1 MADEKKAEGAE
12 GAKGGK
18 KKLMI
23 IIIAAVLALAGG
35 GGGYFYMQKQKEAA
49 ELAKKKKK
57 KKKAAEE
64 EAAAEDEEAGD
75 GDAEHGDEADAEH
88 GDEGGD
94 EGADAEAEDEEGGDE
109 EHAEEEGGEE
119 EEAAAEEGG
128 GGEHGEGGGESAY
141 LPLAPA
147 FVVNF
152 RPGPNGEKPRAKF
165 MSVEI
170 EVLPASPAI
179 GEKIKGNMPLVRNA
193 VIMLLSEKTYD
204 ELVTPEGKEELRK
217 EMIAKMQAVLK
228 KPTKKKKSIKDIFF
242 TSFVMQ

>member
-1 MADEKKAEGAE
+1 
-12 GAKGGK
+12 
-18 KKLMI
+18 
-23 IIIAAVLALAGG
+23 VLALAGG

-88 GDEGGD
+88 DAEGG
-94 EGADAEAEDEEGGDE
+94 EEHADEESGDE
-109 EHAEEEGGEE
+109 EHAEDEEEEEEHE
-119 EEAAAEEGG
+119 EEAAAEGG
-128 GGEHGEGGGESAY
+128 GGEHGGGGESAY

-170 EVLPASPAI
+170 EVLPASPAV

>member
-88 GDEGGD
+88 DAEGG
-94 EGADAEAEDEEGGDE
+94 EEHADEESGDE
-109 EHAEEEGGEE
+109 EHAEDEEEEEEHE
-119 EEAAAEEGG
+119 EEAAAEGG
-128 GGEHGEGGGESAY
+128 GGEHGGGGESAY

-170 EVLPASPAI
+170 EVLPASPAV

>member
-1 MADEKKAEGAE
+1 MADEKKADAGAE

-18 KKLMI
+18 KKKMI
-23 IIIAAVLALAGG
+23 IIIAAILALAGG
-35 GGGYFYMQKQKEAA
+35 GGGYVYMQKQKAAA

-64 EAAAEDEEAGD
+64 EAAAEEEQAGEGDSADGGDEAADGEHDAEAGD
-75 GDAEHGDEADAEH
+75 ENADEAS
-88 GDEGGD
+88 
-94 EGADAEAEDEEGGDE
+94 GDE
-109 EHAEEEGGEE
+109 EHADDEEADAEE
-119 EEAAAEEGG
+119 EEAAAEEG

-170 EVLPASPAI
+170 EVLPASPAV

-228 KPTKKKKSIKDIFF
+228 KPTKKKKSIEDIFF